1 MDFPRYFFVLLPT
14 FTESSPACLLLRR
27 RRRCFFSLFFS
38 FSFWKLKNLFFSQ
51 EMALAMFVI
60 FFAFPVVVVVVST

>member
-1 MDFPRYFFVLLPT
+1 MALTKQTKNPSVA
-14 FTESSPACLLLRR
+14 SPSDRNVV
-27 RRRCFFSLFFS
+27 FFSLFFS

-60 FFAFPVVVVVVST
+60 FFAFPVVVVVVVVVST